1 MKTEKDTSSEGFD
14 SPSFE
19 EVWTVLSKV
28 DVTAQK
34 KQLPDSNI
42 TYLSWTWAWDE
53 LMKHYPYATYSFDE
67 DQWDHLGYCTVSC
80 TIRIGHLE
88 RSMWLPVMGGYS
100 HKAVKNPDARGRSDT
115 RMRCLVKAMA
125 MFGLGH
131 YIYNGEDF
139 PRKEDDEEMEQQEQD
154 EKLPPFGDGKRQIE
168 SEADAKKASEQF
180 ANEFRNAASSEQ
192 IKALYTANPN
202 TFQALER
209 GYPSHF
215 AVMMQEAQAKIAAL
229 NAAQ

>member
-1 MKTEKDTSSEGFD
+1 MQTEKDTSSEGFE

-19 EVWTVLSKV
+19 DVWKVLSKV
-28 DVTAQK
+28 DVSAQK
-34 KQLPDSNI
+34 KTLPDTNI

-80 TIRIGHLE
+80 TVRIGHLE
-88 RSMWLPVMGGYS
+88 RTMWLPVMGGYS

-139 PRKEDDEEMEQQEQD
+139 PRKEDDLEQEEQAQVQNDDDKAKDFAESIKQKLKQATTEQQAMHVFDDDPDQRQWLEQQFPTLYAELGQLCMD
-154 EKLPPFGDGKRQIE
+154 KLD
-168 SEADAKKASEQF
+168 
-180 ANEFRNAASSEQ
+180 Q
-192 IKALYTANPN
+192 IKNG
-202 TFQALER
+202 E
-209 GYPSHF
+209 
-215 AVMMQEAQAKIAAL
+215 
-229 NAAQ
+229 

>member
-1 MKTEKDTSSEGFD
+1 MKTEKDTSSERLD
-14 SPSFE
+14 NPSFQ
-19 EVWTVLSKV
+19 EVWSVLSKV
-28 DVTAQK
+28 DVSAQK

-80 TIRIGHLE
+80 SVRIGHLE
-88 RSMWLPVMGGYS
+88 RSMWLPVMAGYS

-139 PRKEDDEEMEQQEQD
+139 PRKEDDEEIKKQEQD
-154 EKLPPFGDGKRQIE
+154 QQLPPFGDGKRQIE
-168 SEADAKKASEQF
+168 NESDAKKASEQF
-180 ANEFRNAASSEQ
+180 ATEFKNAASSEK
-192 IKALYTANPN
+192 IKSLYTANPN

-209 GYPSHF
+209 SYPSHF

>member
-34 KQLPDSNI
+34 KTLPDTNI
-42 TYLSWTWAWDE
+42 TYLSWTWAWDK
-53 LMKHYPYATYSFDE
+53 LMEHYPYATYSFDE

-100 HKAVKNPDARGRSDT
+100 HKAGTV
-115 RMRCLVKAMA
+115 
-125 MFGLGH
+125 
-131 YIYNGEDF
+131 
-139 PRKEDDEEMEQQEQD
+139 KEDDEEIEQQEQD
-154 EKLPPFGDGKRQIE
+154 KKLPPFGDGKRQIE
-168 SEADAKKASEQF
+168 NEADAKKASEQF

-192 IKALYTANPN
+192 IKSLYTANPN

-229 NAAQ
+229 NAAT